1 MADIKTRD
9 VVKGTVKTLD
19 RSAVATERM
28 KSATVRTKDAAE
40 QSVNGNEVSAQEY
53 GANRVE
59 SAVEIATAEG
69 VHQFNK
75 QGKNGFRNAKKNAQ
89 KVKENYNK
97 LKDLKKTNKPKKAT
111 EQVAKTAKNTTQQ
124 TAKTVKATG
133 KGTVKTAQAAGK
145 GTVKTAQNTVKT
157 AKATGKVAV
166 KTAETTVKTAKVT
179 AQATAKAAKAA
190 AAAAKAAVKAT
201 IAAIKIAVKAIVAA
215 VKLAIA
221 AVKAIAAAI
230 AAGGWV
236 AVVVIIVICLI
247 ALIVGSCFGI
257 FFSSEDTGSGQTMQA
272 VVQEIN
278 TEYQTQIETTKN
290 NIAYDVLEMSGSRAV
305 WAEVLSVYAVKT
317 TTDPDN
323 AQDVA
328 TMDDSKKAIL
338 KDIFWQMNAI
348 SSRTETKTETVIT
361 ETDDGHGNI
370 VQTETTVTRTYLYI
384 TVTHKTADEMATQF
398 GFNADQKKQLN
409 ELLSEDNKSLWAAV
423 LYGISTS
430 DTQIVSVA
438 LSQIGEVGGQ
448 PYWGWYGFG
457 SRVEWCACF
466 VSWCANECGY
476 IDDGIIPKYAGCV
489 NGVDW
494 FKDRG
499 QWLDGSAEPV
509 AGMIIFFDWDSPD
522 GASGP
527 QDGLSDHTGIV
538 QKVENGKV
546 YTVEG
551 NSGDSVRTREY
562 AIGHYEILGYG
573 VPAY

>member
-28 KSATVRTKDAAE
+28 KSATLRTKDAAE

-75 QGKNGFRNAKKNAQ
+75 QGKNGIRDAKRNVE

-97 LKDLKKTNKPKKAT
+97 LKDLKKTNKPKKAASKT
-111 EQVAKTAKNTTQQ
+111 AKAAKNTTQQ

-157 AKATGKVAV
+157 AKAT
-166 KTAETTVKTAKVT
+166 
-179 AQATAKAAKAA
+179 AKAAKAA
-190 AAAAKAAVKAT
+190 AAAEKAAVKAT
-201 IAAIKIAVKAIVAA
+201 IVAIKVAVKAIVAA

-257 FFSSEDTGSGQTMQA
+257 FFSSEDTGSGQSMKT

-305 WAEVLSVYAVKT
+305 WADVLSVYAVKT

-323 AQDVA
+323 AQEVA

-338 KDIFWQMNAI
+338 KDIFWQMNTI
-348 SSRTETKTETVIT
+348 SSHTETKTETVIT

-409 ELLSEDNKSLWAAV
+409 ELLSDKNRSMWESLN
-423 LYGISTS
+423 L
-430 DTQIVSVA
+430 
-438 LSQIGEVGGQ
+438 
-448 PYWGWYGFG
+448 
-457 SRVEWCACF
+457 
-466 VSWCANECGY
+466 N
-476 IDDGIIPKYAGCV
+476 
-489 NGVDW
+489 
-494 FKDRG
+494 
-499 QWLDGSAEPV
+499 
-509 AGMIIFFDWDSPD
+509 
-522 GASGP
+522 
-527 QDGLSDHTGIV
+527 
-538 QKVENGKV
+538 
-546 YTVEG
+546 
-551 NSGDSVRTREY
+551 
-562 AIGHYEILGYG
+562 
-573 VPAY
+573 